1 METEEVGL
9 NFFQSLK
16 TNEKD
21 NIRTLD
27 TGEIPVVPD
36 TREINDN
43 ETTVDKLEFEPPRVN
58 SNTQQLKQ
66 TFWN

>member
-9 NFFQSLK
+9 NFFLLLK

-27 TGEIPVVPD
+27 TGEIPVAPD
-36 TREINDN
+36 PREMNDN
-43 ETTVDKLEFEPPRVN
+43 ETTVEKLEVN
-58 SNTQQLKQ
+58 LQKVIQIPN
-66 TFWN
+66 N